1 MNLEDLD
8 NKMGSSI
15 EHFEKELQTIRTSR
29 ANPTM
34 LENIFVD
41 AYGTKTPLNQ
51 LGNIS
56 TPDSSMLT
64 IQVWDTSLIKNI
76 ENSILESNLGINPQV
91 DGSLLRLPIPKLSEE
106 RRNEL
111 TKIASQYAENFKVSI
126 RNIRRDFIEIKKRE
140 KKEAQLSEDEL
151 KKFLTDAQNYTD
163 KYIENIDKILEQK
176 KSDIMKV

>member
-8 NKMGSSI
+8 NKMQSSI

-29 ANPTM
+29 ANPSM
-34 LENIFVD
+34 LENIFID
-41 AYGTKTPLNQ
+41 AYGSKTPLNQ

-56 TPDSSMLT
+56 SPDSSMLT
-64 IQVWDTSLIKNI
+64 IQVWDISLIKNI
-76 ENSILESNLGINPQV
+76 ENSILESNLGINPQI
-91 DGSLLRLPIPKLSEE
+91 DGALLRLPIPKLSEE

-111 TKIASQYAENFKVSI
+111 TKIASQYAESSKVSI

-140 KKEAQLSEDEL
+140 KKDAKLSEDEL
-151 KKFLTDAQNYTD
+151 KKFLTEAQNYTD
-163 KYIENIDKILEQK
+163 KYIESIDKILEQK